1 MGFETAA
8 PVKVAILGGGMAALA
23 AAFEITKTRGF
34 EVTIHTLGWRL
45 GGKCA
50 SSRGPHDRIEE
61 HGIHGFLG
69 SYYNAF
75 PMLNEVYEYLGRL
88 QGSPLASL
96 PDAVIGMDEL
106 QMYYWAPDG
115 TMNLYNVAFPQN
127 LEAGDPAK
135 PSGMETIE
143 VLLTAAIA
151 AWERIHHGNRDHALV
166 DIFDWLIGEVRAAL
180 ARGSAAGVTLGSG
193 HGLIALLEHGV
204 EELQATMRAILE
216 PDPKTNQMYTIFN
229 WLSTII
235 VGALKDDVALHGFD
249 QLDNEDWSDW
259 LRRHNAQPETV
270 VSPIA
275 LNTVNLSY
283 QYPLGKTLDPDGE
296 PARPVM
302 AAGAYLHWSL
312 RGLGYCGHAIYAF
325 AAGTGETVIAPM
337 YEALVRRGVKFNFF
351 SKVTVLNLSAD
362 KSQVASVE
370 IDIQAT
376 LKPGVA
382 EYQPLYPAKAANG
395 QVLQSWPAGPDFKQL
410 AQIPDPKL
418 VNPDMESWWTDWPAV
433 GTRTLTAGVDYDKLV
448 FGLSLSALPTVCA
461 KLMGASTAWRAMYKG
476 LPTVKTQAFQ
486 IWLRED
492 MRTLGWN
499 VPLTGND
506 TALSDTYKAPIN
518 GHCEMHHILQ
528 WENWPASMR
537 PKSLWYFCDVMP
549 EIAPPPPVTEHDY
562 PAQAHNEVNQN
573 AVDYLD
579 KNIGPLMPLALN
591 KARHGL
597 GAPDALDYSLLIGAL
612 PGQGAGAM
620 QTQFV
625 RANIDPTERYV
636 QSPPGSTQ
644 FRLKPW
650 ETGFSNLLIA
660 GDWTYTG
667 LNVGSVECAVMS
679 GRLVS
684 NAITGRPSLSEIPGY
699 PAS

>member
-1 MGFETAA
+1 MASDTAA

-23 AAFEITKTRGF
+23 AAFEIIKTPGY

-50 SSRGPHDRIEE
+50 SSRGIYNRIEE

-75 PMLNEVYEYLGRL
+75 PMLREVYELLDRSP
-88 QGSPLASL
+88 GSPLSSIRE
-96 PDAVIGMDEL
+96 AVVGMDEL
-106 QMYYWAPDG
+106 QMYDRAPDG
-115 TMNLYNVAFPQN
+115 TMSLYNVKFPPN
-127 LEAGDPAK
+127 SEFPDPTN
-135 PSGMETIE
+135 PGGMETIE
-143 VLLTAAIA
+143 DLVRAAIA
-151 AWERIHHGNRDHALV
+151 TWERIHQGNRDHALV
-166 DIFDWLIGEVRAAL
+166 DFFERLFFKIWATLDKPTAGVPLGSEHPLLDVL
-180 ARGSAAGVTLGSG
+180 KTGMVSLSAAMK
-193 HGLIALLEHGV
+193 A
-204 EELQATMRAILE
+204 LE
-216 PDPKTNQMYTIFN
+216 PDPKTNQIYTIAN
-229 WLSTII
+229 WLSAII
-235 VGALKDDVALHGFD
+235 YGALKDEVALKGFD
-249 QLDNEDWSDW
+249 YLDDENWSEW
-259 LRRHNAQPETV
+259 LQRHYALPETIA
-270 VSPIA
+270 SPIA

-283 QYPLGKTLDPDGE
+283 QYPLGRTVDDVGNPLPPK
-296 PARPVM
+296 M

-337 YEALVRRGVKFNFF
+337 YEALLSRGVKFNFF
-351 SKVTVLNLSAD
+351 SKVTALNLSAD
-362 KSQVASVE
+362 KSEVASVS

-376 LKPGVA
+376 MKSPGA
-382 EYQPLYPAKAANG
+382 DYQPLYEAEAPHEY
-395 QVLQSWPAGPDFKQL
+395 VLKSWPTGPLFEQLKQVFN
-410 AQIPDPKL
+410 PNL

-433 GTRTLTAGVDYDKLV
+433 GTRTLTAGKDYDKLV
-448 FGLSLSALPTVCA
+448 FGLSLGAVFYVCPE
-461 KLMGASTAWRAMYKG
+461 LMAAHPDWGKMYKA

-518 GHCEMHHILQ
+518 GHCEMHHILK
-528 WENWPASMR
+528 WENWPATAT

-549 EIAPPPPVTEHDY
+549 ETSSPPVFTDHGYPKRQHDK
-562 PAQAHNEVNQN
+562 VTKN
-573 AVDYLD
+573 AVDYLN
-579 KNIGPLMPLALN
+579 KNIGPLMPLAIN
-591 KARHGL
+591 KQRQGI
-597 GAPDALDYSLLIGAL
+597 GPPDALDYSLLVGAL
-612 PGQGAGAM
+612 PGQGEGAIE
-620 QTQFV
+620 TQFI

-644 FRLKPW
+644 FRMRPW
-650 ETGFSNLLIA
+650 QTGFSNLLVA

-684 NAITGRPSLSEIPGY
+684 NAITGSPPLSDIPGY
-699 PAS
+699 SAS